1 MENFITIDELRDIV
15 SELADNFMENKRYD
29 VTISL
34 SHCTSSDE
42 LIVSVIDRGS
52 FQKAVSIESYQIIE
66 RPKDAIDIS
75 RIIKMAI
82 KQHEADDAINIKDD
96 LVPNTSC

>member
-1 MENFITIDELRDIV
+1 MEKFITNEELRDIV

-34 SHCTSSDE
+34 AHFVTNDALQISVFDIEKSYK
-42 LIVSVIDRGS
+42 IVAD
-52 FQKAVSIESYQIIE
+52 ESYSIIE

-82 KQHEADDAINIKDD
+82 KQYEAEMASANNETESPIE
-96 LVPNTSC
+96 L